1 MSAICSP
8 SQAISNGDGPV
19 AAREIDASCRV
30 PVLLLFL
37 CAAVWLLI
45 GSALGMIATL
55 KFHMPGFLADC
66 AWFTYGRVHP
76 AHLNAL
82 LYGFA
87 MQAGLGAILWICAH
101 LGRTRL
107 ALSPAIIAGALLW
120 NLGIAAGILGIL
132 YGENTGFEWLE
143 MPRYAVV
150 TVFAG
155 YLLMG
160 AGAALTIHQR
170 VERQLYISQWFVIAA
185 LFWFPW
191 IYSTASLL
199 LVAHPVRGALQAG
212 IDWWYQKNLLTV
224 WFGFTGLAALFYFIP
239 KIARRPLYSQY
250 NGIFIFWTLALFGSC
265 GGIPPA
271 APLPSWMSALSTA
284 AAVLTVVPVIA
295 VGLTIRGTIAGDW
308 SAMRQNRTFK
318 FFVFGAVAYLA
329 AGFSIAVNS
338 LMRVSRITNFTWYV
352 PAQTQLMLYGFFAMT
367 IFGAIYYIVPRL
379 LQAEFPKPNLVCG
392 QFLLAVGGILFYA
405 APLAIGGIMQGLALD
420 DPNQT
425 FTQVMNSTLMF
436 LRISSLGDV
445 FMLLGHLVLL
455 LNLAGILVSVLRPS
469 ACAAWSDV
477 TKPSEVAP

>member
-1 MSAICSP
+1 MSAISSP
-8 SQAISNGDGPV
+8 SQAISNGDAQV

-37 CAAVWLLI
+37 CAAIWLLA
-45 GSALGMIATL
+45 GSVLGMVATL
-55 KFHMPGFLADC
+55 KFHMPVFLADC

-82 LYGFA
+82 IYGFA
-87 MQAGLGAILWICAH
+87 MQAGLGVILWISAH

-107 ALSPAIIAGALLW
+107 AFSPAIIAGALLW
-120 NLGIAAGILGIL
+120 NLGIAAGVLGIL
-132 YGENTGFEWLE
+132 CGENTGFEWLE
-143 MPRYAVV
+143 MPRYASV
-150 TVFAG
+150 TIFFG
-155 YLLMG
+155 YLLIG

-170 VERQLYISQWFVIAA
+170 EERQLYISQWFVIAA

-191 IYSTASLL
+191 IYSTANLL

-239 KIARRPLYSQY
+239 KITRRPLYSQY

-308 SAMRQNRTFK
+308 SAMRVNRTFK
-318 FFVFGAVAYLA
+318 FFVFGAVAYVA
-329 AGFSIAVNS
+329 AGFSIAVTS
-338 LMRVSRITNFTWYV
+338 LMRVSVITNFTWYV

-379 LQAEFPKPNLVCG
+379 LQAEFPKQNLVCG

-436 LRISSLGDV
+436 LRVSSLGDV
-445 FMLLGHLVLL
+445 LMLLGHLVLL
-455 LNLAGILVSVLRPS
+455 LNLAAIIASVVRPS
-469 ACAAWSDV
+469 ATAVWVEV
-477 TKPSEVAP
+477 TKPREVAS